1 MFPIVESREIAKNVF
16 FQKIQAHRLARKRR
30 ASQFLVI
37 RKDESGERIPLTIV
51 DSDPAAG
58 TVTIIYQVVGKST
71 ADLATAK
78 EGDALLDV
86 VGPLGLPTHIENFG
100 TVVGIGG
107 GIGTAPLLP
116 IATAI
121 KQAGNRLLS
130 IVGARTQELLI
141 LEEEMKAISDRCIVT
156 TDDGSYAKKG
166 FVTTALQ
173 ELIDA
178 GEKIDLCIAIGP
190 VPMMRAV
197 SEVTRPHGIKTVVS
211 LNPIMVDA
219 TGMCGACRVT
229 VGGTTKFVCVDG
241 PEFDGHEVDYRELTM
256 RNRAY
261 LREEKEAMERYEH
274 KGGKCVGGKPAAK
287 TSPAPGAE
295 KVTTGGSN

>member
-1 MFPIVESREIAKNVF
+1 MFTVTENKEIAKSVF
-16 FQKIQAHRLARKRR
+16 FQKIQAPRIARKRK
-30 ASQFLVI
+30 AGQFLVI
-37 RKDESGERIPLTIV
+37 RKGEMGERIPLTIV
-51 DSDPAAG
+51 DSDPAEG

-71 ADLATAK
+71 AELAKVMPGETV
-78 EGDALLDV
+78 LDV
-86 VGPLGLPTHIENFG
+86 VGPLGLPTHIESFG

-121 KQAGNRLLS
+121 KNGGNRLLS
-130 IVGARTQELLI
+130 IVGARTKDLLI
-141 LEEEMKAISDRCIVT
+141 LEEEMKAISDTLIVT

-197 SEVTRPHGIKTVVS
+197 
-211 LNPIMVDA
+211 
-219 TGMCGACRVT
+219 
-229 VGGTTKFVCVDG
+229 
-241 PEFDGHEVDYRELTM
+241 
-256 RNRAY
+256 
-261 LREEKEAMERYEH
+261 
-274 KGGKCVGGKPAAK
+274 
-287 TSPAPGAE
+287 
-295 KVTTGGSN
+295 

>member
-1 MFPIVESREIAKNVF
+1 MFPIVESKEIAKNVF
-16 FQKIQAHRLARKRR
+16 FQRIQAPRIARKRR
-30 ASQFLVI
+30 AGQFLVI
-37 RKDESGERIPLTIV
+37 RKGENGERIPLTIV
-51 DSDPAAG
+51 DSDPAEG
-58 TVTIIYQVVGKST
+58 TVTIIYQAVGKST
-71 ADLATAK
+71 AELSRAK
-78 EGDALLDV
+78 VGESLLDV
-86 VGPLGLPTHIENFG
+86 VGPLGRPTHIETFG

-121 KQAGNRLLS
+121 KKAGNRLLS
-130 IVGARTQELLI
+130 IVGARTKDLII
-141 LEEEMKAISDRCIVT
+141 LEEEMKAISDTCVVT

-173 ELIDA
+173 EWIDA
-178 GEKIDLCIAIGP
+178 GETIDLCIAIGP

-197 SEVTRPHGIKTVVS
+197 AEVTRPHRIPTVVS

-241 PEFDGHEVDYRELTM
+241 PEFDGHEVDFKELTL

-261 LREEKEAMERYEH
+261 LREEKEAMERFEH
-274 KGGKCVGGKPAAK
+274 KDGKCMGGKGTGAPAGVGAVKA
-287 TSPAPGAE
+287 
-295 KVTTGGSN
+295 TTGGAN

>member
-1 MFPIVESREIAKNVF
+1 MFPIVESKEIAKNVF
-16 FQKIQAHRLARKRR
+16 FQRIQAPRIARKRK
-30 ASQFLVI
+30 AGQFLVV
-37 RKDESGERIPLTIV
+37 RKGENGERIPLTIV
-51 DSDPAAG
+51 DSDPAEG
-58 TVTIIYQVVGKST
+58 TVTIIYQAVGKST
-71 ADLATAK
+71 AELSRAK
-78 EGDALLDV
+78 VGESLLDV
-86 VGPLGLPTHIENFG
+86 VGPLGRPTHIERFG

-121 KQAGNRLLS
+121 KQGGNRLLS
-130 IVGARTQELLI
+130 IVGARTKDLLI
-141 LEEEMKAISDRCIVT
+141 LEEEMKAISDTCVVT

-173 ELIDA
+173 EWIDG
-178 GEKIDLCIAIGP
+178 GETIDLCIAIGP

-197 SEVTRPHGIKTVVS
+197 AEVTRPHRIPTVVS

-241 PEFDGHEVDYRELTM
+241 PEFDGHEVDFKELTL

-261 LREEKEAMERYEH
+261 LREEKEAMERFVH
-274 KGGKCVGGKPAAK
+274 KDGKCMGGK
-287 TSPAPGAE
+287 GAE
-295 KVTTGGSN
+295 VLAAAGSAEAATGGAK

>member
-1 MFPIVESREIAKNVF
+1 LFTVTENKEIAKSVF
-16 FQKIQAHRLARKRR
+16 FQKIQAPRIARKRK
-30 ASQFLVI
+30 AGQFLVI
-37 RKDESGERIPLTIV
+37 RKGEMGERIPLTIV
-51 DSDPAAG
+51 DSDPAEG

-71 ADLATAK
+71 AELARVMPGETV
-78 EGDALLDV
+78 LDV
-86 VGPLGLPTHIENFG
+86 VGPLGLPTHIESFG

-121 KQAGNRLLS
+121 KNGGNRLLS
-130 IVGARTQELLI
+130 IIGARTKDLLI
-141 LEEEMKAISDRCIVT
+141 LEEEMKAISDTLIVT
-156 TDDGSYAKKG
+156 TDDGSYARKG

-197 SEVTRPHGIKTVVS
+197 AEVTKPMQIKTVVS

-241 PEFDGHEVDYRELTM
+241 PEFDGHEVDFKELTL

-261 LREEKEAMERYEH
+261 LKEEKVAMDRFEH
-274 KGGKCVGGKPAAK
+274 EDGKCAGGKAK
-287 TSPAPGAE
+287 APAPA
-295 KVTTGGSN
+295 KATVTTGGGQ

>member
-1 MFPIVESREIAKNVF
+1 MFTLTESKEIAKNVF
-16 FQKIQAHRLARKRR
+16 FQKIEAPRIARKRK
-30 ASQFLVI
+30 AGQFLVI
-37 RKDESGERIPLTIV
+37 RKGEQGERIPLTIV
-51 DSDPAAG
+51 NSDPAEG

-71 ADLATAK
+71 AELSAMKPGETIQ
-78 EGDALLDV
+78 DV

-121 KQAGNRLLS
+121 KNAGNRLIS
-130 IVGARTQELLI
+130 IIGARTKDLLI
-141 LEEEMKAISDRCIVT
+141 LEEEMKPISDTLIVT

-173 ELIDA
+173 ERIDA

-190 VPMMRAV
+190 VPMMQAV
-197 SEVTRPHGIKTVVS
+197 AQVTKPHGIKTVVS

-229 VGGTTKFVCVDG
+229 VGGVTRFVCVDG
-241 PEFDGHEVDYRELTM
+241 PEFDGHEVDFKELVM

-261 LREEKEAMERYEH
+261 LKEEKVAMERYQH
-274 KGGKCVGGKPAAK
+274 KDGKCVGGKPPAGKAPAA
-287 TSPAPGAE
+287 AP
-295 KVTTGGSN
+295 VTTGGGR